1 VPSHLHRRRTAQS
14 KFDPL
19 FLPLLQPSQLE
30 LELELSSSV
39 SVKVRPVMVPA
50 MSNNTPVQSESE
62 RKSLSKREYLQY
74 QSTPDG
80 DIRIIV
86 ESPNEGGANAL
97 TSSIPKLGGPD
108 SGAVDPS
115 FPSTNT
121 NNDQKSR
128 HRRDLSAHFQD
139 ATNLSEDPTAG
150 NFPPPH
156 AASSHDDLQVSSSS
170 DDDDDGNRQQPPTY
184 AAAAA
189 AHGSRPPPPPQA
201 SPTVGQKHRR
211 VFSGGVSNPGVAH
224 RRINS
229 RGNTAVVNRGGR
241 SSFRSSP
248 RSSPR
253 MSPSAS
259 FRKSPPL
266 GTGSRRTSSSAGH
279 RREDS
284 GGLDMLSA
292 VANNFS
298 EHELAEAAGAAALGT
313 GAPLPPPPPPP
324 GHKSSPIPPAPSSS
338 SGHQSYQYGNSSS
351 QSYSSHGGPPH
362 PSTHYHHHPAGYYG
376 ASGGYPSQY
385 DPRYQQSSQH
395 YYHGYHQAPPP
406 TPSYYPEPRGYPVQY
421 APPRGHYQSDSH
433 PSASQSSSRKST
445 PPQSSVHHPLPAQ
458 VVSTS
463 HHPEALAGGEAAG
476 PSDPAYGSYA
486 QRPAPVTSGTSI
498 GSQTFVTSIC
508 VDDGKESGTVRRAS
522 ARTDTPPGN
531 GSMHHRKMS
540 SFTASI
546 GAFMEDLSPARVA
559 YEVTGGAPAA
569 APRNEPVPPL
579 FQTLDEGDRL
589 LQELSSPQAQPMV
602 STAAMAYGYQPTHP
616 PPPPLPQS
624 SPNASPP
631 PSRSRS
637 RSTSRSRSRSKVG
650 TSQEQAPTTEPGDGS
665 TDSTNR
671 RYMSGG
677 SSKRVRR
684 KCTVEGCPNRVVQGG
699 LCISHGAKR
708 KQCAHPG
715 CNKNVKKAGLCST
728 HGPARKK
735 CDYERCTKVAV
746 QGGRCISHGA
756 KKKLC
761 TISGCSKQAIL
772 AGMCKKHHDEHEGKE
787 PYRGGSSQKKT
798 GGRKKA
804 GAAKL
809 QKKASIAPE
818 GDLCVVIDE
827 QSTHAAQAGAANQ
840 QGRGVAKP
848 THQRGLSIF
857 TDMSAVDTI
866 IGGGDALI
874 APDDALRNDPDA
886 GSPGSGSEIRAAPS
900 YDGRVSKPTHQRG
913 LSIFTEEAVADT
925 IIQNPD
931 F

>member
-1 VPSHLHRRRTAQS
+1 
-14 KFDPL
+14 
-19 FLPLLQPSQLE
+19 
-30 LELELSSSV
+30 
-39 SVKVRPVMVPA
+39 MVPA
-50 MSNNTPVQSESE
+50 MSDQTPVQSESS

-86 ESPNEGGANAL
+86 ESPNEGGATAL
-97 TSSIPKLGGPD
+97 TSIPKFGGSD

-115 FPSTNT
+115 FPNTNT
-121 NNDQKSR
+121 NDKKSR

-139 ATNLSEDPTAG
+139 ATNLSDDPTAG
-150 NFPPPH
+150 SFPPPR

-170 DDDDDGNRQQPPTY
+170 SDEDDAGNRHRPPTY

-189 AHGSRPPPPPQA
+189 AITHGSRPPPPPQA

-211 VFSGGVSNPGVAH
+211 VFSGGGSNPGVAH

-253 MSPSAS
+253 MSPPGS

-266 GTGSRRTSSSAGH
+266 GAGSRRTSNSAGH

-292 VANNFS
+292 VANNFT
-298 EHELAEAAGAAALGT
+298 EHELAEAAGAAESGT
-313 GAPLPPPPPPP
+313 GAPLPPSRPPP
-324 GHKSSPIPPAPSSS
+324 GHKSTQIPSAPSSS
-338 SGHQSYQYGNSSS
+338 FGHPTYQYSNSS
-351 QSYSSHGGPPH
+351 QSCSSHGGPPP
-362 PSTHYHHHPAGYYG
+362 PSSHYHHHPAGYYG
-376 ASGGYPSQY
+376 ASGEYPPQY
-385 DPRYQQSSQH
+385 DPRYQQPSQN
-395 YYHGYHQAPPP
+395 YYHGYNQAPPP

-433 PSASQSSSRKST
+433 PSASESSSRKST
-445 PPQSSVHHPLPAQ
+445 PPQSSAHHPLPVQ
-458 VVSTS
+458 VMSRS
-463 HHPEALAGGEAAG
+463 HHQEASAGGEAVG
-476 PSDPAYGSYA
+476 LSDPAYGSYA

-508 VDDGKESGTVRRAS
+508 VDDSKGSGAVRCAS
-522 ARTDTPPGN
+522 AGTSAPPAT

-540 SFTASI
+540 SFTATI
-546 GAFMEDLSPARVA
+546 GAFMDDLSPARVA
-559 YEVTGGAPAA
+559 YEVTGGAPAS
-569 APRNEPVPPL
+569 APRNEPVPPM

-589 LQELSSPQAQPMV
+589 LQELSSSQAQPMV
-602 STAAMAYGYQPTHP
+602 STVAMAYGHQPTHP
-616 PPPPLPQS
+616 PPLPLPQA
-624 SPNASPP
+624 SPHASPP

-637 RSTSRSRSRSKVG
+637 TSRSRAKSKVG
-650 TSQEQAPTTEPGDGS
+650 ASQDQAPTSTSSGGSGAGS
-665 TDSTNR
+665 TDR

-684 KCTVEGCPNRVVQGG
+684 KCTIEGCPNRVVQGG

-715 CNKNVKKAGLCST
+715 CTKNVKKAGLCST
-728 HGPARKK
+728 HGPARKR
-735 CDYERCTKVAV
+735 CDHEGCTKVAV
-746 QGGRCISHGA
+746 QGGRCITHGA

-761 TISGCSKQAIL
+761 TMSGCSKQAIL

-787 PYRGGSSQKKT
+787 PYHGGSSGRKKT

-804 GAAKL
+804 GAAKQ
-809 QKKASIAPE
+809 QKKASIAPG
-818 GDLCVVIDE
+818 GDLCVIIDE
-827 QSTHAAQAGAANQ
+827 QSTYTAQAGAANQ
-840 QGRGVAKP
+840 QDRSVAKP
-848 THQRGLSIF
+848 AHQRGLSIF
-857 TDMSAVDTI
+857 ADMSAVDTI
-866 IGGGDALI
+866 IGGGDALVD
-874 APDDALRNDPDA
+874 PDDALRNDPDA

-900 YDGRVSKPTHQRG
+900 YDGRVPKPTHQRG